1 MDKAGTTMQLRPRDP
16 ITAGATG
23 DDEDDP
29 GLAAALAASLADAG
43 GLQAGP
49 SHGHKRTHSTG
60 GGSGWEEAEAFEAED
75 PELAAALA
83 ASMEA
88 CAPPPAPADQHAQQA
103 PEQQE
108 EAEQPKQAP
117 GPAFP
122 GLGAPA
128 RGPHCW
134 AGAHRPQSVCSPP
147 PFWGALAHP
156 PSPLCRR
163 RSLFTTGIEP
173 PAGAPGALELGLR
186 LPDGRRATRRFEA
199 GQTVGHLAAFA
210 AQQGADMGRH
220 HLARQFPR
228 QASAGAGRTGEGAP
242 GAASAEGGAG
252 GTAGGLRRSA
262 ERTGGR
268 TAHWLGLGLS
278 RPGNT
283 ISSDHL

>member
-29 GLAAALAASLADAG
+29 GLAAALAASLVDTG

-49 SHGHKRTHSTG
+49 SHSHKRTHSTG
-60 GGSGWEEAEAFEAED
+60 GGGGWEEAGAFEDED

-88 CAPPPAPADQHAQQA
+88 CAPPPAPADQQAQQA

-122 GLGAPA
+122 ELGAPA

-134 AGAHRPQSVCSPP
+134 AGAHRHQSVCSLPPLLGCTGPPTFAAPP
-147 PFWGALAHP
+147 P
-156 PSPLCRR
+156 PLPFYNRH
-163 RSLFTTGIEP
+163 
-173 PAGAPGALELGLR
+173 
-186 LPDGRRATRRFEA
+186 RA
-199 GQTVGHLAAFA
+199 
-210 AQQGADMGRH
+210 
-220 HLARQFPR
+220 
-228 QASAGAGRTGEGAP
+228 
-242 GAASAEGGAG
+242 AG
-252 GTAGGLRRSA
+252 G
-262 ERTGGR
+262 
-268 TAHWLGLGLS
+268 
-278 RPGNT
+278 RPRCPGVG
-283 ISSDHL
+283 SEAARWPARDAAV